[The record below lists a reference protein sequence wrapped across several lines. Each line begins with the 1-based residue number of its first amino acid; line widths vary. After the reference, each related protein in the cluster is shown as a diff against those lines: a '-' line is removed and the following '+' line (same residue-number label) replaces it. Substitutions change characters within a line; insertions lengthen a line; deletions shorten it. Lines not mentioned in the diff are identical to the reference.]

1 MKATIEIPD
10 ELYRLVKA
18 KSALK
23 GRTVREVTVELYQR
37 YVGQEDA
44 STSEAGEAAA
54 PKGLPGGQAMP
65 SWFGALGKT
74 ARSVTQHE
82 MSAIRESIARGV
94 ARDRDL

>member
-23 GRTVREVTVELYQR
+23 GRTVRDVTVELYQR

-44 STSEAGEAAA
+44 PMPESGETAAA
-54 PKGLPGGQAMP
+54 GGLLDGQTMP

-74 ARSVTQHE
+74 ARAVTRHE

-94 ARDRDL
+94 VRDRDL